1 MKSAITLCVL
11 AIAAS
16 AFGGDLWIPIAGTV
30 NNFHTDMRIVN
41 PSATRDIEVA
51 VRFLPVDAT
60 DNNARIAGPPVTIA
74 VPRRSMKVLDDVV
87 GTVFQSSGLG
97 AILLTSPDEFR
108 TTSRIYA
115 QVGASTLGQFCV
127 AQGPG
132 QASIRGL
139 LMQLKSSAAFRTN
152 IGAVNIANATTSV
165 TWTLYD
171 KNSVKVTTVQ
181 TSLAAYEV
189 MRPTSITALFPNV
202 VPDLLSDAWVSFQSS
217 NPLMAYGSVID
228 NVSTDPTFVPHQFD
242 LFSDD

>member
-1 MKSAITLCVL
+1 MRSALIVCVL
-11 AIAAS
+11 AVSAS

-41 PSATRDIEVA
+41 PSASKDIEVA

-60 DNNARIAGPPVTIA
+60 DNVARIAGPPVIIA

-87 GTVFQSSGLG
+87 SSLFQSSNLG

-127 AQGPG
+127 ALGPG

-139 LMQLKSSAAFRTN
+139 IMQLESSAAFRTN
-152 IGAVNIANATTSV
+152 IGAVNVANATTNV
-165 TWTLYD
+165 TWSLYD
-171 KNSVKVTTVQ
+171 KNNVKVATVQ
-181 TSLAAYEV
+181 KSLAAYEV

-202 VPDLLSDAWVSFQSS
+202 TADLSDAWVSFQSS
-217 NPLMAYGSVID
+217 NPLFAYGSVID
-228 NVSTDPTFVPHQFD
+228 NLSTDPTFVPHQPDFND
-242 LFSDD
+242 